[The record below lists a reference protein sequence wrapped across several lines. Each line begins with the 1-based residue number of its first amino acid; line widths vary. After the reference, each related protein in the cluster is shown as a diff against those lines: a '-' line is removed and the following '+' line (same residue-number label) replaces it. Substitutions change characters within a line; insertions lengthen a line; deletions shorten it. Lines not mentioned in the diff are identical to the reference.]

1 MAANVF
7 GNPITDVTLK
17 GMSEYIGKT
26 ITRRDRAHVALAMKN
41 SEGKDVDAQT
51 YVENL
56 KRQWGVGVST
66 LCLVYNAT
74 GDTITYIW
82 GTDWYGHIGP
92 SPYPVKIQNG
102 QWAVVYRG
110 LNGDGESCDWM
121 FGWANPW
128 NRARRNNAAYT
139 AIGEAGA
146 FQDLYGTWRDVF
158 FWSRTLRVMEW
169 MFLNCNDWKLHF
181 TAVSGNVD
189 TRMMI
194 DKRHA
199 FAF

>member
-41 SEGKDVDAQT
+41 SQGKDVDAQT

-56 KRQWGVGVST
+56 KRQW
-66 LCLVYNAT
+66 
-74 GDTITYIW
+74 
-82 GTDWYGHIGP
+82 DWYGHIGP

-102 QWAVVYRG
+102 QWGAFLHVKNAGQATGSCAAVVYRG

-158 FWSRTLRVMEW
+158 FSGLVHCASWNGCSSTATTGSFTSPLFQATLTLE
-169 MFLNCNDWKLHF
+169 
-181 TAVSGNVD
+181 
-189 TRMMI
+189 
-194 DKRHA
+194 
-199 FAF
+199 